1 MKYPSAVNLMLSALP
16 YETAALAGYTAF
28 VAYNEKEN
36 SLRIP
41 ALLLS
46 AWGTLTA
53 LRIKC
58 NGWGIIASLCAGISL
73 AYIQQQKSQ

>member
-1 MKYPSAVNLMLSALP
+1 MKYPPAVSLMLSALP

-36 SLRIP
+36 PLRIP

-53 LRIKC
+53 LQLKC
-58 NGWGIIASLCAGISL
+58 NGWGMIASFCAGVSF
-73 AYIQQQKSQ
+73 AYMQQQKSQ